1 MSAVPSITLLSPS
14 IRQNAS
20 LLRTPRIPPI
30 DPNFLSKI
38 NYNEN
43 DLILQAETP
52 VPTHR
57 KPSLLKLLP
66 KREEG
71 PINPS
76 SFRD

>member
-1 MSAVPSITLLSPS
+1 MPSITLLSPS
-14 IRQNAS
+14 GKQNTA

-30 DPNFLSKI
+30 DPYSLSKI
-38 NYNEN
+38 NYNED

-57 KPSLLKLLP
+57 KPSHLKLLP

-71 PINPS
+71 IVNPS